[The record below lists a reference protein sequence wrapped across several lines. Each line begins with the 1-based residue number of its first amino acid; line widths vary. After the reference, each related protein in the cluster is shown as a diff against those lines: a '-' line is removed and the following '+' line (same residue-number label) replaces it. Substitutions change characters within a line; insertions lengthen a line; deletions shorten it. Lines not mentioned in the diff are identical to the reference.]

1 MTTNQQD
8 QAVILTLAKV
18 LVAAA
23 WADGELSN
31 DEINSMKRDLLTKI
45 PNLSTQ
51 QWASVAIYM
60 DSPVDEAERTRLVQ
74 QLRSQITTPL
84 GKQLVFEALD
94 DLVAP
99 TAASVKRNAAS
110 STRSRPRWNPATPA
124 VSARCP
130 RCSRDAARPRR

>member
-23 WADGELSN
+23 WADGVLSN

-51 QWASVAIYM
+51 QWASVAIYI

-84 GKQLVFEALD
+84 GKQLVFQALD
-94 DLVAP
+94 DLVGADGRV
-99 TAASVKRNAAS
+99 TEEEQKVIDEVKAAIESGNTASVGKMCIRDS
-110 STRSRPRWNPATPA
+110 LHRP
-124 VSARCP
+124 
-130 RCSRDAARPRR
+130 D